1 MERRFVTIKRSSN
14 IDQRSLARRLAEIRE
29 LRRLVRQAEAKRR
42 LESRE
47 TRLARRHSFEA
58 WEKDNLATQTS
69 TALSAALD
77 RASANDGELLSD
89 TDTSVLTYNEEQ
101 SLRAPVDITHM
112 RYFEISLYRV
122 RPGHRAQWNELV
134 KLVKGAYEK
143 IPNTHWAMYEA
154 MFGQEDVT
162 YVVFIPR
169 KSVAEIDQDM
179 MNEKQFVEAMGED
192 GMKKL
197 VELESAAVEF
207 TQTNLFQ
214 FNPAMS
220 YPPDEWVKAD
230 PEFWKAHTPKPAA
243 KAEKPAAK
251 P

>member
-1 MERRFVTIKRSSN
+1 
-14 IDQRSLARRLAEIRE
+14 
-29 LRRLVRQAEAKRR
+29 
-42 LESRE
+42 
-47 TRLARRHSFEA
+47 
-58 WEKDNLATQTS
+58 
-69 TALSAALD
+69 
-77 RASANDGELLSD
+77 
-89 TDTSVLTYNEEQ
+89 
-101 SLRAPVDITHM
+101 M